1 VLATLPTKGH
11 APGVSRKPAVL
22 FGRLSESNRALAGPE
37 GLKIAFQSCR
47 INEKVPA
54 GPSKRE
60 EAVGMRDQSATGVA
74 LKRLG
79 SIPPGSI
86 HGMMIHALP
95 FVSD

>member
-1 VLATLPTKGH
+1 VLATLSAKGH
-11 APGVSRKPAVL
+11 APGISRKPGVL
-22 FGRLSESNRALAGPE
+22 FGGFSEGDRTLAGRE

-54 GPSKRE
+54 GTSKRE
-60 EAVGMRDQSATGVA
+60 HAVGMRDQSATGVA